1 VLNVKVLGTV
11 KMSKIMPFKLCGI
24 LIPTTMITSILE
36 MISLK
41 KNLIC
46 SLLIVMPMVMNL
58 LLNVNSS
65 LVPLKLKISGDKI
78 TAQSVTDS
86 SIVNVNSKLKLVTIC
101 L

>member
-11 KMSKIMPFKLCGI
+11 KKSTIMLLKLCGI
-24 LIPTTMITSILE
+24 LIPTMMITSILV
-36 MISLK
+36 MTSLK
-41 KNLIC
+41 KNLKC
-46 SLLIVMPMVMNL
+46 SLLIVMSMVMNL
-58 LLNVNSS
+58 FLNVNSS
-65 LVPLKLKISGDKI
+65 LVLLNVKISGDKI